1 MTLHSCLFVAVD
13 PHLSTAT
20 PPRIGGGLMLFC
32 AALAAGAYF
41 LGQAA
46 KIRRAAAPLPPLPP
60 LRGLRHG
67 FVLGKSRGKPWKTL
81 QIPCI
86 VASPDVTVCLVWTGS
101 RVTNVTRKPWNHP
114 RWSHHVTVPWLLEW
128 HAFTGSL
135 SDFHGWCQRTVC
147 IQAGVTFLV
156 SSLFVFCPEIVL
168 KFGPE
173 GVVALQ

>member
-1 MTLHSCLFVAVD
+1 MWSLRNVMLGLNKWRYIRVFSSLLIHIYLRRPRRGLAVGSCSSVQLWQLERTFWA
-13 PHLSTAT
+13 
-20 PPRIGGGLMLFC
+20 R
-32 AALAAGAYF
+32 
-41 LGQAA
+41 AA

-114 RWSHHVTVPWLLEW
+114 RWSHHLLGLQQLLGFCCAIS
-128 HAFTGSL
+128 HFN
-135 SDFHGWCQRTVC
+135 
-147 IQAGVTFLV
+147 
-156 SSLFVFCPEIVL
+156 SST
-168 KFGPE
+168 
-173 GVVALQ
+173 LQ